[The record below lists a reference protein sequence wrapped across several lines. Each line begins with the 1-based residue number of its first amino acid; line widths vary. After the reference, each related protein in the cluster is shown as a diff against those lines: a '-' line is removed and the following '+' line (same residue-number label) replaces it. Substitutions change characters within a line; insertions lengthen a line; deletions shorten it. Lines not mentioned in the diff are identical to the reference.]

1 MVSAGGILCYM
12 KISDFFTGLLENKKA
27 AGVCAKTIQEYQR
40 LWEKVLIPSGV
51 PDIEINRLKK
61 NDASK
66 ILLAGQAHG
75 VFGGQRGIVILRQL
89 LRFIRD
95 EGLNPSVNW
104 WEITVPTMPRK
115 VVEWL
120 DPDEWEKVRSAF
132 DLTSFTGLRD
142 RAYVE
147 LLRATGFRPSEALS
161 FSRDQIDWNKKQI
174 RMKNGKPP
182 YDNDIVYL
190 TDECMKYL
198 KLYLDVRND
207 NFPPVFVSLN
217 GRKISL
223 QNLRRNIQD
232 EMRRAG
238 IKKRIH
244 PYIFRKTFC
253 TTLLFGGADIK
264 TVKDLARHRSER
276 TTLRYYAAVSKSRSR
291 DMHEK
296 IMNDPNALPGFHVE
310 KTVTG
315 KKLLVSESRVPG
327 VPIIITHAR
336 ILIKNKT
343 VDNIDIDK

>member
-1 MVSAGGILCYM
+1 M
-12 KISDFFTGLLENKKA
+12 KIGDFFGGLIENKKA
-27 AGVCAKTIQEYQR
+27 EGVCEKTITEYKR

-51 PDIEINRLKK
+51 PEMDISQLKR

-89 LRFIRD
+89 LRYIRD
-95 EGLNPSVNW
+95 EGLNPAVNW

-120 DPDEWEKVRSAF
+120 DPEEWEKVRNAF
-132 DLTSFTGLRD
+132 DLSSFTGLRD

-161 FSRDQIDWNKKQI
+161 FTRDQIDWKKKQI
-174 RMKNGKPP
+174 KIKNGKPP
-182 YDNDIVYL
+182 YEDDIVYL

-198 KLYLDVRND
+198 RLYLDVRND

-223 QNLRRNIQD
+223 QNLRRSIKD
-232 EMRRAG
+232 EVRRAG
-238 IKKRIH
+238 ITKRVH
-244 PYIFRKTFC
+244 PYLFRKTFC

-264 TVKDLARHRSER
+264 STQSLMRHKSER
-276 TTLRYYAAVSKSRSR
+276 TTLRYYAAVSKARCK
-291 DMHEK
+291 DVHQK
-296 IMNDPNALPGFHVE
+296 LLNDPAEAPQLKVE
-310 KTVTG
+310 RMPNGEKMLISTA
-315 KKLLVSESRVPG
+315 KVPG
-327 VPIIITHAR
+327 VPMTITHAR
-336 ILIKNKT
+336 ILQKGET
-343 VDNIDIDK
+343 VDK

>member
-1 MVSAGGILCYM
+1 M
-12 KISDFFTGLLENKKA
+12 KIGDYFGGLIENKKA
-27 AGVCAKTIQEYQR
+27 EGVCPKTVKEYQR
-40 LWEKVLIPSGV
+40 LWEKVLVPSGV
-51 PDIEINRLKK
+51 PELEITQLKK

-89 LRFIRD
+89 LRYIRD

-120 DPDEWEKVRSAF
+120 DPDEWEKVRNAF

-161 FSRDQIDWNKKQI
+161 FTRDQIDWAKKQI
-174 RMKNGKPP
+174 KIKNGKPP
-182 YDNDIVYL
+182 YADDIVYL
-190 TDECMKYL
+190 TDECMRYL

-207 NFPPVFVSLN
+207 NFAPVFVSLN

-223 QNLRRNIQD
+223 QNLRRSIHD

-238 IKKRIH
+238 ITKRIT

-264 TVKDLARHRSER
+264 TVKDLARHSSER
-276 TTLRYYAAVSKSRSR
+276 TTLRYYAAVSKTRSR

-296 IMNDPNALPGFHVE
+296 IMNNPDGAPQLRVE
-310 KTVTG
+310 QMANGEKM
-315 KKLLVSESRVPG
+315 LVSTEQVPG
-327 VPIIITHAR
+327 VPMTITRAR
-336 ILIKNKT
+336 ILNKEEE
-343 VDNIDIDK
+343 VDK